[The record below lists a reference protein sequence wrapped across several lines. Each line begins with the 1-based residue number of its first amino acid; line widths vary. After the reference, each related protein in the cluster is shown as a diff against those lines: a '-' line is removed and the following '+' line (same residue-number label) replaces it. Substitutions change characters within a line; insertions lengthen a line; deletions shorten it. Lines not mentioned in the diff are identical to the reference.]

1 MPNVSVWR
9 RVGTASA
16 VGLGILAL
24 VSPVAA
30 QVPREEPRIALL
42 IGNSAYRES
51 PLRNPVNDVRAMA
64 QRFKELGFTVL
75 AHENATKRTMEAA
88 IIEFGRRLAEGGV
101 GAFYYAGH
109 GLQVRGRNY
118 LVPVDADIEDE
129 ASTRV
134 AAVDV
139 ELLLEQM
146 NEAKNRI
153 NMVILDACR
162 NNPFERRMRG
172 ASRGLAAVDAARGT
186 LVAYATAPGSVAAD
200 GDGKNGLYTEELLE
214 ALREPGLKIE
224 EVFKRVRIN
233 VTRRSKGAQTPW
245 ESSSLTGDLVVNVT
259 VNVTTPSAPAPTAT
273 VSPPPLAPDRE
284 ALFWTSV
291 KDGTDPAGFEAY
303 LKQYPQGT
311 FAALARQRL
320 AGASPATRAPD
331 LGRFDGAW
339 NVTIQCPA
347 HGPSTGYTIRLF
359 AQVKDGALAAQQGSA
374 GQPGSLALSGK
385 IQPDGKASIDA
396 RGVVGDPRT
405 AGNRLSQ
412 GAPYA
417 YRVDAMFEGVRG
429 VGNRTDDLRPCRLTF
444 VK

>member
-9 RVGTASA
+9 RLGMASA
-16 VGLGILAL
+16 VGLWTLAL
-24 VSPVAA
+24 VSSVGA
-30 QVPREEPRIALL
+30 QVPREEPRLALL

-64 QRFKELGFTVL
+64 QRFKDLGFTVL
-75 AHENATKRTMEAA
+75 VHENATKRTMEAA

-118 LVPVDADIEDE
+118 LVPVDAEIEDE

-146 NEAKNRI
+146 AEAKNRV

-233 VTRRSKGAQTPW
+233 VARRSKGAQTPW

-259 VNVTTPSAPAPTAT
+259 VNVTTAAVSAPTASVSAPA
-273 VSPPPLAPDRE
+273 LAPDRE
-284 ALFWTSV
+284 GLFWMSI
-291 KDGTDPAGFEAY
+291 KDGTDPAAFEAY

-320 AGASPATRAPD
+320 ASVSQPARARD

-339 NVTIQCPA
+339 NVTVQCPT
-347 HGPSTGYTIRLF
+347 HGSAAGYTKRLF
-359 AQVKDGALAAQQGSA
+359 AQVKDGVLAAQQGNV
-374 GQPGSLALSGK
+374 GQPNSLTLSGQ

-396 RGVVGDPRT
+396 RGMVGDPRNT
-405 AGNRLSQ
+405 VNRLSQ
-412 GAPYA
+412 GTTFA
-417 YRVDAMFEGVRG
+417 YRVDAVFEGARG
-429 VGNRTDDLRPCRLTF
+429 VGNRTDDVRPCSLTF

>member
-1 MPNVSVWR
+1 MPDGTVWR
-9 RVGTASA
+9 RLGLASV
-16 VGLGILAL
+16 VGLWIL
-24 VSPVAA
+24 VVASSAGA
-30 QVPREEPRIALL
+30 QAPRDEPRLALL
-42 IGNSAYRES
+42 IGNSTYRES

-64 QRFKELGFTVL
+64 RRLKDLGFTVI

-88 IIEFGRRLAEGGV
+88 IVDFGRRLAEGGV

-146 NEAKNRI
+146 AEAKNRVNI
-153 NMVILDACR
+153 VILDACR

-214 ALREPGLKIE
+214 ALREPGLKVE

-233 VTRRSKGAQTPW
+233 VARRSKGAQTPW

-259 VNVTTPSAPAPTAT
+259 VNVTTAPVSAPTT
-273 VSPPPLAPDRE
+273 VPDRE
-284 ALFWTSV
+284 GLFWMSI
-291 KDGTDPAGFEAY
+291 KDSTDPAAFEAY
-303 LKQYPQGT
+303 LKQYPEGT
-311 FAALARQRL
+311 FAPLARQRL
-320 AGASPATRAPD
+320 AGVSQPARPRD
-331 LGRFDGAW
+331 LARFDGAW
-339 NVTIQCPA
+339 NVTVECPA
-347 HGPSTGYTIRLF
+347 HGSAAGYARRLL
-359 AQVKDGALAAQQGSA
+359 AQVKDGTLAAQLGNV
-374 GQPGSLALSGK
+374 GQPGSLTLSGK

-396 RGVVGDPRT
+396 RGMVGDPRNT
-405 AGNRLSQ
+405 ANRLSQ
-412 GAPYA
+412 GTAFA
-417 YRVDAMFEGVRG
+417 YRVDAVFEATRG
-429 VGNRTDDLRPCRLTF
+429 VGNRTDDVRPCSLTF

>member
-1 MPNVSVWR
+1 VGWR
-9 RVGTASA
+9 LVMASA
-16 VGLGILAL
+16 VGVWILASASSAGAQAARAEPRLAL
-24 VSPVAA
+24 V
-30 QVPREEPRIALL
+30 

-64 QRFKELGFTVL
+64 QRFRELGFTVI
-75 AHENATKRTMEAA
+75 ARENATKRTMEAA
-88 IIEFGRRLAEGGV
+88 IIEFGRRLADGGV

-109 GLQVRGRNY
+109 GMQVRGRNY
-118 LVPVDADIEDE
+118 LVPVDAEIDDE

-146 NEAKNRI
+146 AEAKNRVNI
-153 NMVILDACR
+153 VILDACR

-200 GDGKNGLYTEELLE
+200 GDGQNGLYTEELLE

-233 VTRRSKGAQTPW
+233 VSRRSKGTQTPW
-245 ESSSLTGDLVVNVT
+245 ESSSLTGDLI
-259 VNVTTPSAPAPTAT
+259 VNVTTVAVSAPPVA
-273 VSPPPLAPDRE
+273 SDRE
-284 ALFWTSV
+284 ALFWMSI
-291 KDGTDPAGFEAY
+291 KDGADPAAFEAY
-303 LKQYPQGT
+303 LKQYPEGT
-311 FAALARQRL
+311 FAALAGQRL
-320 AGASPATRAPD
+320 TSVSQPARAAD

-339 NVTIQCPA
+339 NVTVQCPA
-347 HGPSTGYTIRLF
+347 HQGASGYVIRLL
-359 AQVKDGALAAQQGSA
+359 AQVKDGALAAQQGGV
-374 GQPGSLALSGK
+374 GQAGSLTLSGK

-396 RGVVGDPRT
+396 RGVVGDPKNT
-405 AGNRLSQ
+405 SKGLNS
-412 GAPYA
+412 GTPYA
-417 YRVDAMFEGVRG
+417 YRVDALFDGARG
-429 VGNRTDDLRPCRLTF
+429 VANRTEVRPCSLTF

>member
-1 MPNVSVWR
+1 MVFRMPSVTVWR
-9 RVGTASA
+9 RLGMASA
-16 VGLGILAL
+16 VGLGMLAW
-24 VSPVAA
+24 VASAAA
-30 QVPREEPRIALL
+30 QAPAAERRLALL

-64 QRFKELGFTVL
+64 QRLRELGFTVL
-75 AHENATKRTMEAA
+75 AHENATKRTMETA
-88 IIEFGRRLAEGGV
+88 IIEFGRHLAEGGV

-118 LVPVDADIEDE
+118 LVPVDAEIEDE

-146 NEAKNRI
+146 AEAKNRVNI
-153 NMVILDACR
+153 VILDACR

-214 ALREPGLKIE
+214 ALREPGLKVE

-233 VTRRSKGAQTPW
+233 VARRSKGAQTPW

-259 VNVTTPSAPAPTAT
+259 VNVTTVAVAPPAA
-273 VSPPPLAPDRE
+273 SPPAPDRE
-284 ALFWTSV
+284 GLFWMSI
-291 KDGTDPAGFEAY
+291 KDGTDPAAFEAY

-320 AGASPATRAPD
+320 AAVSQSARARD
-331 LGRFDGAW
+331 LTRFDGAW
-339 NVTIQCPA
+339 NVTVQCPA
-347 HGPSTGYTIRLF
+347 HAGAAAYTKRLL
-359 AQVKDGALAAQQGSA
+359 AQVKDGTLTAQQGA
-374 GQPGSLALSGK
+374 VGQPNSLTLSGQ
-385 IQPDGKASIDA
+385 IQPDGKAAIDA
-396 RGVVGDPRT
+396 RGMVGDPKN
-405 AGNRLSQ
+405 AVNRLGQ
-412 GAPYA
+412 GAAYA
-417 YRVDAMFEGVRG
+417 YRVDALFEGTRG
-429 VGNRTDDLRPCRLTF
+429 AGNRTDDARPCSLTF

>member
-9 RVGTASA
+9 RLGMASA
-16 VGLGILAL
+16 AGLWTLAL
-24 VSPVAA
+24 ASSVGA
-30 QVPREEPRIALL
+30 QVPREEPRLALL

-75 AHENATKRTMEAA
+75 VHENATKRTMEAA
-88 IIEFGRRLAEGGV
+88 IIEFGRRLTEGGV

-118 LVPVDADIEDE
+118 LVPVDAEIDDE
-129 ASTRV
+129 ATTRV

-146 NEAKNRI
+146 AEAKNRV

-172 ASRGLAAVDAARGT
+172 GSRGLAAVDAARGT

-233 VTRRSKGAQTPW
+233 VARRSKGAQTPW

-259 VNVTTPSAPAPTAT
+259 VNVTTAAVSAPTASVSAPAP
-273 VSPPPLAPDRE
+273 APDRE
-284 ALFWTSV
+284 GLFWMSI
-291 KDGTDPAGFEAY
+291 KDGTDPAAFEAY

-320 AGASPATRAPD
+320 ASVSQAARARD

-339 NVTIQCPA
+339 NVTVQCPA
-347 HGPSTGYTIRLF
+347 HGTASAYTRRLL
-359 AQVKDGALAAQQGSA
+359 AQVKDGALAGQLGDV
-374 GQPGSLALSGK
+374 GQPGSLTLSGK

-396 RGVVGDPRT
+396 RGMVGDPRNT
-405 AGNRLSQ
+405 VNRLSQ
-412 GAPYA
+412 GATFA
-417 YRVDAMFEGVRG
+417 YRVDAVFEGARG
-429 VGNRTDDLRPCRLTF
+429 AGNRTDDVRPCSLTF

>member
-1 MPNVSVWR
+1 MPDVVGWR
-9 RVGTASA
+9 RLGMAFA
-16 VGLGILAL
+16 VGVWTLGV

-30 QVPREEPRIALL
+30 QAPREEPRIALV

-64 QRFKELGFTVL
+64 QRLRELGFTVL
-75 AHENATKRTMEAA
+75 VHENATKRTTEAA
-88 IIEFGRRLAEGGV
+88 IIDFGRRLAEGGV

-146 NEAKNRI
+146 AEAKNRV
-153 NMVILDACR
+153 NVVILDACR

-233 VTRRSKGAQTPW
+233 VARRSKGAQTPW

-259 VNVTTPSAPAPTAT
+259 VNVTTAAVSAPPA
-273 VSPPPLAPDRE
+273 APDRE
-284 ALFWTSV
+284 GLFWMSI
-291 KDGTDPAGFEAY
+291 KDGTDPAAFEAY

-320 AGASPATRAPD
+320 ASVSQPARPPA
-331 LGRFDGAW
+331 LAHFDGPW
-339 NVTIQCPA
+339 NVTVECPA
-347 HGPSTGYTIRLF
+347 HGAASGYTRQLL
-359 AQVKDGALAAQQGSA
+359 AQVKDGALAAQAGQV
-374 GQPGSLALSGK
+374 GQPGSLTLSGK
-385 IQPDGKASIDA
+385 IQPDGKASLDA
-396 RGVVGDPRT
+396 RGMVGDPRNT
-405 AGNRLSQ
+405 ASRLSQ
-412 GAPYA
+412 GTSFA
-417 YRVDAMFEGVRG
+417 YRVDAVFEDARG
-429 VGNRTDDLRPCRLTF
+429 VGNRTDNVRPCSLIS

>member
-1 MPNVSVWR
+1 MPEVSR
-9 RVGTASA
+9 RRRL
-16 VGLGILAL
+16 GLAAAAALWLLAQGW
-24 VSPVAA
+24 PAAA
-30 QVPREEPRIALL
+30 QVPSTEPRLALV
-42 IGNSAYRES
+42 IGNSAYREA

-64 QRFKELGFTVL
+64 QRLRELGFTVI

-118 LVPVDADIEDE
+118 LVPVDAEIEDE

-146 NEAKNRI
+146 AEARNRV
-153 NMVILDACR
+153 NLVILDACR

-172 ASRGLAAVDAARGT
+172 GARGLAAVDAARGT

-200 GDGKNGLYTEELLE
+200 GDGQNGLYTEELLT
-214 ALREPGLKIE
+214 ALSEPGLKIE

-233 VTRRSKGAQTPW
+233 VSRRSKGAQTPW
-245 ESSSLTGDLVVNVT
+245 ESSSLTGDLVVNPAGTGTSAAVAA
-259 VNVTTPSAPAPTAT
+259 TTTGGSVPAPH
-273 VSPPPLAPDRE
+273 RE
-284 ALFWTSV
+284 GLFWASV
-291 KDGTDPAGFEAY
+291 KDSADPAGFEAY

-311 FAALARQRL
+311 FAPLARQRL
-320 AGASPATRAPD
+320 AAVSPPAKTRSAA
-331 LGRFDGAW
+331 RFDGVW
-339 NVTIQCPA
+339 NVTVQCPA
-347 HGPSTGYTIRLF
+347 HGGAAGYTKRLV
-359 AQVKDGALAAQQGSA
+359 AQVKDGALTAQQGRA
-374 GQPGSLALSGK
+374 GQPNSLMLSGT

-396 RGVVGDPRT
+396 RGVVGDSKS
-405 AGNRLSQ
+405 AVGGLSQ
-412 GAPYA
+412 GAAYA
-417 YRVDAMFEGVRG
+417 YHVDAVFEDTRG
-429 VGNRTDDLRPCRLTF
+429 AGSRADDVRPCHLTF